1 MYIYGASGHGRVIID
16 LIESFE
22 KIHGIFD
29 DNPEKQEILGYPV
42 LGAIPNHFIFKSSLF
57 IAIGDNATRRR
68 IALDLEARVR
78 FANIIHD
85 SAIFS
90 KRAYLGS
97 GCVVME
103 GAIVKVNSTLG
114 DQVIVN
120 TGASIDHDC
129 MIGDYVHIAPQAT
142 LCGGINVGEGSLIG
156 ANAIILP
163 GVQIGKWCTV
173 GAGSIVHQDIPDG
186 HKWIGNKVMPQPVPM
201 VVGK

>member
-1 MYIYGASGHGRVIID
+1 MIID
-16 LIESFE
+16 LIESYE

-29 DNPEKQEILGYPV
+29 DNPEKKEILGYPV
-42 LGAIPNHFIFKSSLF
+42 LGAIPDHFIFNSSLF
-57 IAIGDNATRRR
+57 IAIGDNLTRSRL
-68 IALDLEARVR
+68 AQKLSSRVS
-78 FANIIHD
+78 FTNIIHD

-103 GAIVKVNSTLG
+103 GAIIKVNCILG

-129 MIGDYVHIAPQAT
+129 LIGDYVHIAPQAT
-142 LCGGINVGEGSLIG
+142 LCGGIQIGEGSLIG
-156 ANAIILP
+156 ANATILP

-173 GAGSIVHQDIPDG
+173 GAGSIVHQDVPDG
-186 HKWIGNKVMPQPVPM
+186 HKWIGNKIFAQPVPM
-201 VVGK
+201 VVEK